1 MPPKLRSDSTSTS
14 DVSFQQLMDKLSDN
28 RSYMEDQFQ
37 KLNSTIGT
45 ICKRL
50 DAIET
55 KQLDYD
61 QALTYCGDEIADL
74 KRELKD
80 LKNQR
85 QLDEA
90 ATRSQ
95 MSELQQNRNWN
106 SQAIE
111 GVRESLDR
119 INHEKQYM
127 NLIISGIPESPRENV
142 SAIITQLASKLDV
155 AIVESDLAVAY
166 RTKKKNLYV
175 KFNSQITRDKV
186 YKARKFLQQ
195 RNITS
200 KSLSLQED
208 NKIYI
213 NEVLDENQHQLFY
226 QARKKRRELNY
237 RYIWT
242 YHGNIYMKRDTDSEI
257 MKITSSADLPSN

>member
-1 MPPKLRSDSTSTS
+1 
-14 DVSFQQLMDKLSDN
+14 
-28 RSYMEDQFQ
+28 MEDQFQ
-37 KLNSTIGT
+37 KLNNTIGT

-106 SQAIE
+106 SQAID

-119 INHEKQYM
+119 INHE
-127 NLIISGIPESPRENV
+127 
-142 SAIITQLASKLDV
+142 
-155 AIVESDLAVAY
+155 
-166 RTKKKNLYV
+166 
-175 KFNSQITRDKV
+175 
-186 YKARKFLQQ
+186 
-195 RNITS
+195 
-200 KSLSLQED
+200 
-208 NKIYI
+208 
-213 NEVLDENQHQLFY
+213 
-226 QARKKRRELNY
+226 
-237 RYIWT
+237 
-242 YHGNIYMKRDTDSEI
+242 
-257 MKITSSADLPSN
+257 

>member
-1 MPPKLRSDSTSTS
+1 
-14 DVSFQQLMDKLSDN
+14 
-28 RSYMEDQFQ
+28 MEDQFK
-37 KLNSTIGT
+37 KLNNTIVT

-186 YKARKFLQQ
+186 YKARKFLRQ

-208 NKIYI
+208 NKI
-213 NEVLDENQHQLFY
+213 
-226 QARKKRRELNY
+226 
-237 RYIWT
+237 
-242 YHGNIYMKRDTDSEI
+242 
-257 MKITSSADLPSN
+257 